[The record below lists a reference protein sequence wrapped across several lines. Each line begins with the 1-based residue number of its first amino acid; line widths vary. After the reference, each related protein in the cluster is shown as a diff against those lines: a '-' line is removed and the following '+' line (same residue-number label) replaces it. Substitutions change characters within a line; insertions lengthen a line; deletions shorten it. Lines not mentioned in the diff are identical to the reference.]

1 MSTYKI
7 AGIKKLV
14 VNMTVLENGLPNTT
28 SFLSTTTTGSLDFMS
43 SEIYRRYIIEKVKK
57 AWRESVH
64 EIREFIR
71 HEQEV
76 KIAEQAKEDMGE
88 MAKQIMMGDKPTY
101 RK

>member
-1 MSTYKI
+1 
-7 AGIKKLV
+7 
-14 VNMTVLENGLPNTT
+14 
-28 SFLSTTTTGSLDFMS
+28 MS

-76 KIAEQAKEDMGE
+76 KIAEQAKEDMGNGE
-88 MAKQIMMGDKPTY
+88 ANYDG
-101 RK
+101 